1 MDYIKRTKQR
11 YDELARSHEWRH
23 TDLTPG
29 LVARFTAMLLG
40 ERILDLGS
48 GAGRDTLTLK
58 RYGVHVQGMDIS
70 EEMLAVA
77 KQTVGDPDVAFTKGD
92 FRNLPYPDDMFDGI
106 WANMSL
112 LHLMKKDLPIALSQV
127 RRVLKD
133 TGVLYASFLS
143 EGEDGFIDGLYYAFY
158 TPQELDEIFEKSG
171 FTIFDQVVSDD
182 TVHLFARKN

>member
-1 MDYIKRTKQR
+1 MDYIKKTKQR
-11 YDELARSHEWRH
+11 YDELARSQEWRH

-29 LVARFTAMLLG
+29 LVVRFTTLLLG
-40 ERILDLGS
+40 DKILDLGS
-48 GAGRDTLTLK
+48 GAGQDTLTLK

-77 KQTVGDPDVAFTKGD
+77 QQTVEGVPFQKGD
-92 FRNLPYPDDMFDGI
+92 FRNLPYPDGMFDGI

-112 LHLMKKDLPIALSQV
+112 LHLMKKDLPVALSQIS
-127 RRVLKD
+127 RVLND
-133 TGVLYASFLS
+133 TGVLYASFLT

-158 TPQELDEIFEKSG
+158 SPAELRRIFKECR
-171 FTIFDQVVSDD
+171 FTIFDELESGD

>member
-1 MDYIKRTKQR
+1 MDYIKQTKQR

-23 TDLTPG
+23 TELTPS
-29 LVARFTAMLLG
+29 LVVRFTAMLTG

-77 KQTVGDPDVAFTKGD
+77 QQNVGDVEFQKGD
-92 FRNLPYPDDMFDGI
+92 FRNLPYPDQSFDGI

-112 LHLMKKDLPIALSQV
+112 LHLSRHDLPVALSQIK
-127 RRVLKD
+127 RVLND
-133 TGVLYASFLS
+133 TGVLYASFLT
-143 EGEDGFIDGLYYAFY
+143 GGDDGFIDGLYYAFY
-158 TPQELDEIFEKSG
+158 SPNELHEIFDKSG
-171 FTIFDQVVSDD
+171 FAIFDELVSGDS
-182 TVHLFARKN
+182 VHLFLRKK

>member
-29 LVARFTAMLLG
+29 LVVRFTTMLLG

-48 GAGRDTLTLK
+48 GAGQDTLTLK
-58 RYGVHVQGMDIS
+58 RYGVHVQGLDIS
-70 EEMLAVA
+70 EEMLAIA
-77 KQTVGDPDVAFTKGD
+77 QETVHDVSFQKGD
-92 FRNLPYPDDMFDGI
+92 FRNLPYPDKIFDGI

-112 LHLMKKDLPIALSQV
+112 LHLDKKDLPVALSQV
-127 RRVLKD
+127 RRVLGD
-133 TGVLYASFLS
+133 TGVLYASFLT

-158 TPQELDEIFEKSG
+158 SPDELRQIFAKSG
-171 FTIFDQVVSDD
+171 FAIFDELVSWD
-182 TVHLFARKN
+182 TVHLFMRKN

>member
-23 TDLTPG
+23 TDLTPS
-29 LVARFTAMLLG
+29 LVVRFTTMLLG

-48 GAGRDTLTLK
+48 GAGQDTLTLK

-77 KQTVGDPDVAFTKGD
+77 EQTVGGVSFQKGD

-112 LHLMKKDLPIALSQV
+112 LHLMKKDLPVALSQV

-133 TGVLYASFLS
+133 TGVLYASFLT
-143 EGEDGFIDGLYYAFY
+143 EGEDGFIDDLYYAFY
-158 TPQELDEIFEKSG
+158 SADDLHRIFEQSG
-171 FTIFDQVVSDD
+171 FTIFDEVAGEG
-182 TVHLFARKN
+182 TMHLFARKK

>member
-1 MDYIKRTKQR
+1 MEYIKRTKQR

-23 TDLTPG
+23 TELTPG
-29 LVARFTAMLLG
+29 LVVRFTEMLLG
-40 ERILDLGS
+40 DRILDLGS

-58 RYGVHVQGMDIS
+58 RYGVHVEGLDIS

-77 KQTVGDPDVAFTKGD
+77 KQTVDGVPFQKGD

-112 LHLMKKDLPIALSQV
+112 LHLMKKDLPVALSQV
-127 RRVLKD
+127 RRVLND
-133 TGVLYASFLS
+133 AGVLYASFLT

-158 TPQELDEIFEKSG
+158 SPSELHEIFDRCG
-171 FTIFDQVVSDD
+171 FAIFDEVAGGD
-182 TVHLFARKN
+182 TIHLFARKK